1 MYIMEDMYRRINNQK
16 VRELR
21 GSRTRRAVLETIN
34 YGIGI
39 SELQSIEN
47 GTHKPSEQKLRLL
60 LTALGCEYDD
70 ISDPVD
76 LKTGAVVNE
85 HI

>member
-1 MYIMEDMYRRINNQK
+1 MECMYRRINKDK
-16 VRELR
+16 VRERR
-21 GSRTRRAVLETIN
+21 GARTRRAVLEPIN
-34 YGIGI
+34 YAIGI

-47 GTHKPSEQKLRLL
+47 GTHRPSEQKLSFL

-85 HI
+85 LV